1 MYTIRQ
7 LCELFGTTP
16 RTIRHYTNEGLIDM
30 LEHQKGKTVFYDDET
45 PEKLFWIIIY
55 KHMGFEIDE
64 IKQLLQLEHFERI
77 EQISKHIET
86 LEGKIQL
93 LEKQIRFS
101 KYAQT
106 EYLYYNFDVSDLKD
120 EDMKSKILQYQER
133 ISDESDDKIDNLN
146 EQVFF
151 PLAEMIHELGY
162 EEEYPKMLTR
172 FQENEHQIAQMI
184 YEISKAMDEGQFKS
198 VERLVEN
205 FDLNYA
211 DILGLDETNASC
223 VVLYSFN
230 NYPYVSSSWRSRYGE
245 HEVFNLYMAID
256 FYYRYHPIPE
266 KYKDLFEQSPD
277 TEIDEENE

>member
-7 LCELFGTTP
+7 LCELFGTTQ
-16 RTIRHYTNEGLIDM
+16 RTIRHYTDEGLIDM
-30 LEHQKGKTVFYDDET
+30 LEHQKGKTIFYDDET

-77 EQISKHIET
+77 ERISKHIET

-106 EYLYYNFDVSDLKD
+106 EYLCYSFDVSDLED
-120 EDMKSKILQYQER
+120 EDMKSKILQFQER
-133 ISDESDDKIDNLN
+133 ISDEFDDKIDNLN
-146 EQVFF
+146 EQVLF

-162 EEEYPKMLTR
+162 EEEYHKVLNR
-172 FQENEHQIAQMI
+172 FQENEYQIVQMI
-184 YEISKAMDEGQFKS
+184 YEISKEMDEGHLKI
-198 VERLVEN
+198 VEKLIEE

-211 DILGLDETNASC
+211 SLLGLNEKNASY
-223 VVLYSFN
+223 VLLQCFN
-230 NYPYVSSSWRSRYGE
+230 N
-245 HEVFNLYMAID
+245 N
-256 FYYRYHPIPE
+256 PIVIILSQ
-266 KYKDLFEQSPD
+266 KSIKNYLSKRQILR
-277 TEIDEENE
+277 